1 MSDYW
6 PDTPPGPL
14 FSASRMEFR
23 EPKAMAPSVNG
34 SATSAAAA
42 DSLAPQ
48 TLNRLHRL
56 VLKFI
61 REHGPA
67 TDEEIAAGLNMNPST
82 ARPRRIELV
91 RRGMVVEAGTRKT
104 ASKRNASVWRVA

>member
-1 MSDYW
+1 MSNDFYVPPCDY
-6 PDTPPGPL
+6 GPL
-14 FSASRMEFR
+14 FAPR
-23 EPKAMAPSVNG
+23 APSVRG
-34 SATSAAAA
+34 SITSATAA

-56 VLKFI
+56 VLEYL
-61 REHGPA
+61 RDHGPA
-67 TDEEIAAGLNMNPST
+67 TDEEIAAGLAMNPST

-104 ASKRNASVWRVA
+104 AAKRNASVWRVA